1 MIHYLKRT
9 TLHLIFWSLIT
20 TAIGLSSIR
29 LLLVG
34 IDHYKLELSSLI
46 SEIIGSP
53 VNIDRLTTRMS
64 GLIPELV
71 IKNIVIASYDNDV
84 TPAIQLKEIRLKLNL
99 LDLLSNQ
106 NLLSATEVTLVGAK
120 LSIQRKIDGRF
131 AIIGLKNN
139 NKEPSWLLTGKRYQ
153 LLESDITF
161 QDENFKNKIFQP
173 TTINLVI
180 ANSDNK
186 HSINAIIKLPEHDN
200 DTLTLA
206 MELEGNF
213 LDSSHVNGKIF
224 ADLKQ
229 LKIAEIF
236 NEYLPENIFLHSG
249 ISNARLWSQ
258 IKESELID
266 LKAELELKQ
275 LKISHQHRKD
285 LPIQGLKT
293 QFKWHKNITDIPP
306 SLESFNWKLDVPY
319 LMLINNTEPSENNAF
334 SLTGTDSLHKLGLA
348 IQNLDL
354 QKAAIITEFFIPS
367 DKDSEQLSQLEPHGQ
382 LNNFSSFIDL
392 DQKHTAVNGKF
403 NNVAFRQLANLPSIN
418 NFSGDISGSDLS
430 GNIYFS
436 SKQASIDYPAIFRE
450 KLIINELVGSVHWQQ
465 NDNQWV
471 LSSPLL
477 KLDLLNIYSKS
488 RLNLTLPKKNT
499 EQPFMDL
506 QMSITGDDISQL
518 KHYFPTKVMNPA
530 DTDWL
535 DAAFISGRINQSKLL
550 FYGSLGSL
558 KSAVFEALFEGSDIE
573 LNYAPGWP
581 HFLGLAGRVSFFQN
595 MMICDA
601 NEGHAYNF
609 NLLHATA
616 INTAVGINKQLQ
628 VIGEAEGKLPDGLS
642 FLQKTP
648 LNTELGSLINAINTE
663 GKTKLNLNL
672 DLALSS
678 EGYTKVDGRIELND
692 SRLRVQA
699 IDLWIN
705 KINGLLKFTEKGVF
719 SDFIK
724 ASTLNQPITIDIK
737 NGNNKA
743 IINATGKADIEDLKK
758 QFVMPFWEQSK
769 GSANYQLKLNLSL
782 DNTMTDV
789 ALRSDLVGIE
799 LNFPGILAKPKQ
811 QSRPVLLD
819 FKLNNPKIL
828 PISIDYNEQF
838 KAAIQLNL
846 NDQSLYSGHFLF
858 GQGKVSQLKESGI
871 ILEINQNPL
880 NLADLI
886 SYAGVQTPST
896 ANAPRIMKLLIHSP
910 ETYFKDTPLG
920 AFKLNLN
927 LEGNY
932 WLGHINSSFAVGK
945 IQLPVNFDQDS
956 KISLHMDSLDL
967 AVLKQIKLQEQ
978 QQATA
983 ILPEKFP
990 LLTIHSSQTR
1000 WHEFNLGTLI
1010 LETER
1015 IPDGIGI
1022 KQLDLLGSEQKLIL
1036 FGTWKSTLGI
1046 PITNLQGSL
1055 NMPRA
1060 GELLQKLDITKEFK
1074 ETRGSINFSLNMNSP
1089 PYQFESN
1096 KLSGNIDIVL
1106 NNGRILSI
1114 EPGLGRVLGIIAMN
1128 QWIKRLQLDFRDI
1141 YEEGLTFDSIKGHF
1155 KILNGQA
1162 VTNDLIIDAIAAKI
1176 SIIGKINFIDK
1187 VVDNVV
1193 NVTPKSADALPIA
1206 GTIMD
1211 NLMTLVTS
1219 TLTGK
1224 NSEGF
1229 FLGSQYHIQGHWDK
1243 LEIIPLHENDGLL
1256 QKTWTGISD
1265 FPWLKPSEK

>member
-1 MIHYLKRT
+1 MIHHLKRT
-9 TLHLIFWSLIT
+9 TSHLIFWSLIT
-20 TAIGLSSIR
+20 TAIGLSSVR

-34 IDHYKLELSSLI
+34 IDHYKLELTGVI
-46 SEIIGSP
+46 SEVVGSQ
-53 VNIDRLTTRMS
+53 VSIDRLTTRMS
-64 GLIPELV
+64 GFIPELV
-71 IKNIVIASYDNDV
+71 LKNITVASEFNEAP
-84 TPAIQLKEIRLKLNL
+84 PAIQLKEIRLKVNLLNL
-99 LDLLSNQ
+99 LFNQ
-106 NLLSATEVTLVGAK
+106 NLLSATEVTLVGAR
-120 LSIQRKIDGRF
+120 LSIQHKIDGSF
-131 AIIGLKNN
+131 AIIGLKDNN
-139 NKEPSWLLTGKRYQ
+139 QKPSWLLTGKRYQ

-161 QDENFKNKIFQP
+161 QDENVKNKIFKP
-173 TTINLVI
+173 ATINLVI
-180 ANSDNK
+180 TNSYNK
-186 HSINAIIKLPEHDN
+186 HLINAIIKLPEHDN

-224 ADLKQ
+224 ADIKQ

-236 NEYLPENIFLHSG
+236 SEYLPENIFLHSG
-249 ISNARLWSQ
+249 LSNARLWSQ

-266 LKAELELKQ
+266 LNGEIDLKQ
-275 LKISHQHRKD
+275 LKISHQYRKD
-285 LPIQGLKT
+285 LPIEGLKT
-293 QFKWHKNITDIPP
+293 QFKWHKQAVGILP
-306 SLESFNWKLDVPY
+306 SSESLNWKLDVPY
-319 LMLINNTEPSENNAF
+319 LMLINNNEPSENNAF
-334 SLTGTDSLHKLGLA
+334 SLTGTESFNKLGWF
-348 IQNLDL
+348 IEQLDL
-354 QKAAIITEFFIPS
+354 QQAANITEFFIPS
-367 DKDSEQLSQLEPHGQ
+367 DKDSKQLTQLQLHGK
-382 LNNFSSFIDL
+382 LIKFSAFLDL
-392 DQKHTAVNGKF
+392 DQKHSALHGKF
-403 NNVAFRQLANLPSIN
+403 NNISLGPLANLPSIN
-418 NFSGDISGSDLS
+418 NFSGNISGTDLS
-430 GNIYFS
+430 GHIYFS
-436 SKQASIDYPAIFRE
+436 STQASIDYPALFRE
-450 KLIINELVGSVHWQQ
+450 KLIINQLEGPIHWQQ

-477 KLDLLNIYSKS
+477 KLDLLNINSKS
-488 RLNLTLPKKNT
+488 RLNLTLPKKTT

-535 DAAFISGRINQSKLL
+535 DTAFISGRINQGKLL

-558 KSAVFEALFEGSDIE
+558 NSAVFEALFDGSNIE

-581 HFLGLAGRVSFFQN
+581 TFLGLAGRVSFFQN

-616 INTAVGINKQLQ
+616 INTAVGVNKQLQ
-628 VIGEAEGKLPDGLS
+628 VIGDAEGSLPDGLH

-648 LNTELGSLINAINTE
+648 LNKELGNLINAINTE

-672 DLALSS
+672 DLALST
-678 EGYTKVDGRIELND
+678 EGYTKVDGRILLND
-692 SRLRVQA
+692 ARLRIQA

-719 SDFIK
+719 SDTIK
-724 ASTLNQPITIDIK
+724 AYALNQPIAIDIK
-737 NGNNKA
+737 NGNNKS
-743 IINATGKADIEDLKK
+743 IINASGQANIEDLKK
-758 QFVMPFWEQSK
+758 QFTMPFWEQSK
-769 GSANYQLKLNLSL
+769 GSTNYQLKLNLSL
-782 DNTMTDV
+782 DNTMTDL
-789 ALRSDLVGIE
+789 ALRSDLVGVE
-799 LNFPGILAKPKQ
+799 LNLPGILAKSKQ

-819 FKLNNPKIL
+819 FKLNDLKL
-828 PISIDYNEQF
+828 MPIYVDYNEQF
-838 KAAIQLNL
+838 KAAILLNL
-846 NDQSLYSGHFLF
+846 TDQNLYSGHFLF
-858 GQGKVSQLKESGI
+858 GQGKVDQLKESGI
-871 ILEINQNPL
+871 VLEVNQNPL

-896 ANAPRIMKLLIHSP
+896 KNSPRITKLLIHSP

-967 AVLKQIKLQEQ
+967 AVLKQIKFQ
-978 QQATA
+978 QQQQSTTV
-983 ILPEKFP
+983 LPEKFP
-990 LLTIHSSQTR
+990 LLAIHSTQTQ
-1000 WHEFNLGTLI
+1000 WHDFNLGTLI

-1015 IPDGIGI
+1015 IADGIGI
-1022 KQLDLLGSEQKLIL
+1022 KQLDLLGSEQKLLL
-1036 FGTWKSTLGI
+1036 FGTWKSTSGM

-1074 ETRGSINFSLNMNSP
+1074 ETRGSINFSLNWDSP
-1089 PYQFESN
+1089 PYQFDSN
-1096 KLSGNIDIVL
+1096 ELSGNVDIVL

-1141 YEEGLTFDSIKGHF
+1141 YEEGLTFDTIKGHF
-1155 KILNGQA
+1155 KILKGQA
-1162 VTNDLIIDAIAAKI
+1162 VTNNLIIDAVAAKI

-1211 NLMTLVTS
+1211 NLMSLVTS

-1229 FLGSQYHIQGHWDK
+1229 FLGSQYRIKGPWDK